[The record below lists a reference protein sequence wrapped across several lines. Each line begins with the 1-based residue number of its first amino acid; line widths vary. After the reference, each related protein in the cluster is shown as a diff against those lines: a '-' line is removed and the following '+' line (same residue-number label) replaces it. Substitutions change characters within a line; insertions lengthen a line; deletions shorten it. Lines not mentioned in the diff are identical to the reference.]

1 MEKRKK
7 KKKKEKKRNLNNQ
20 LEHIG
25 REMAIKR
32 QQKK

>member
-1 MEKRKK
+1 MEDGKGRVVGVN
-7 KKKKEKKRNLNNQ
+7 RDSQ

-25 REMAIKR
+25 REIAIKR